1 MHYSP
6 VLLQIDGEVTG
17 QRALTWEDLT
27 AIDSRWQIPDV
38 SQLDPKRSGSAVWMR
53 GILDVAKVCSEAQ
66 YMTLHSMRDD
76 FHASLPLHAVVD
88 RGMFIYQHAE
98 NPLPIAAGG
107 PIRFFIPDFSAC
119 HSAEVDECANVKFVE
134 RIEFSREKGFD
145 NRPLDDTSH
154 EALHQQEND

>member
-1 MHYSP
+1 
-6 VLLQIDGEVTG
+6 
-17 QRALTWEDLT
+17 
-27 AIDSRWQIPDV
+27 
-38 SQLDPKRSGSAVWMR
+38 MR
-53 GILDVAKVCSEAQ
+53 GILDVAKVCPEAQ
-66 YMTLHSMRDD
+66 YMTLHSVRDD
-76 FHASLPLHAVVD
+76 FHASLPLHAVAD

-98 NPLPIAAGG
+98 NPLPVAAGG